1 VLLGRRRISM
11 ERAFGLNIPRTLEEA
26 CDPRRMALLV
36 YDMQVGIA
44 SQLPHGPEVTAR
56 IAEVLAPA
64 REGGYRV
71 FFSRHTSLPKELMGV
86 SQLRQ
91 AMAWQRVDKVEDV
104 VSPFPPEASQTQ
116 IVPELSP
123 LPSEAVSDKI
133 AMSAFEGTFLDV
145 ALRDLGI
152 NSFAICGIA
161 TEVGIEPTVRH
172 GADLGYIPVV
182 IEDACGAGDEEAG
195 RRSLESLRFAGYTIF
210 TDAATI
216 GSIFRKAVAS
226 A

>member
-1 VLLGRRRISM
+1 M
-11 ERAFGLNIPRTLEEA
+11 ERAFGLDIPLTLEEA
-26 CDPRRMALLV
+26 CDPRRMALIV

-44 SQLPHGPEVTAR
+44 GQLPYGPEVTAR
-56 IAEVLAPA
+56 VGEVLFAA
-64 REGGYRV
+64 REGGFGV

-91 AMAWQRVDKVEDV
+91 VMAWQRVDKVEDT
-104 VSPFPPEASQTQ
+104 VSPFPPEAPQTQ
-116 IVPELSP
+116 IVPDLSP

-133 AMSAFEGTFLDV
+133 AMSAFQGTFLDA
-145 ALRDLGI
+145 ALRDLGV

-172 GADLGYIPVV
+172 GADLGYIPVIV
-182 IEDACGAGDEEAG
+182 EDACGAGNEEAG
-195 RRSLESLRFAGYTIF
+195 RRSLESLRFAGDSIF
-210 TDAATI
+210 TDVATI
-216 GSIFRKAVAS
+216 GSLFREAVAS